1 LHLRNTTL
9 DITKP
14 DEPFLLTS
22 FKTDVISRPVR
33 RRGTKCQVSSTR
45 LSSETSTILGRCVCF
60 EVRHAIRPYALT
72 YSSGKEK
79 RGTAIGPVHF
89 IVVTIGSAGDL
100 FPSSLWRWRRA
111 HAATA

>member
-1 LHLRNTTL
+1 
-9 DITKP
+9 
-14 DEPFLLTS
+14 
-22 FKTDVISRPVR
+22 
-33 RRGTKCQVSSTR
+33 
-45 LSSETSTILGRCVCF
+45 
-60 EVRHAIRPYALT
+60 LT

-79 RGTAIGPVHF
+79 RGTAIELVHF